1 MRPTSR
7 SFVIGTLAVS
17 AIALAGND
25 LQSRPGGVGPGLGNG
40 AEGGQLPIEDQ
51 FEQTFPGGQLLKN
64 GTHLRR
70 VWGRQFSWG
79 ATPHESAEK
88 FMKKWSVLWGVPFSQ
103 LSEVGVNANGDHLVQ
118 VGGVEGAG
126 DFTMV
131 SWSQQVRG
139 VPVFRAGVW
148 GMVGNDT
155 NHPMVL
161 AGGTL
166 KALGNFPQTIADRD
180 LSPST
185 IDPSVYGREALN
197 QFNAPPEVNTPR
209 YVVWAGVDTQT
220 VEPKLAVEFTATGG
234 SALDPAN
241 YQKMLYV
248 VDADTGAVLH
258 QESLI
263 LHGTAQAQVN
273 ALATTGSKAA
283 ACNTTAVTGLPYA
296 RVLFGSTT
304 VYADATGRA
313 TFSYTGTAAQ
323 TVNPSTLS
331 GRYFTVQDSSGTA
344 VQSVTSQ
351 SVNDGAVGTFQYAS
365 TTSQYTRS
373 QIDTYYHANLVRDHL
388 LRYSPSF
395 PGIAGNQTMIIKNGV
410 SGTCNAFYD
419 GNINF
424 YPSGGGCNNTG
435 FATVVHHEYGH
446 HIVSSA
452 GSGQQQYGEGFG
464 DVMGVLLSDESQ
476 LAIGFYSSSCT
487 SGLRNAQ
494 NTCVG
499 TQTGSS
505 CGTAIHSWG
514 QVLSGC
520 FWDLRNQLIAAYP
533 GDTRGRLATDPSNG
547 VADYRDILSYLAT
560 NSVLTHA
567 GQSDIWTD
575 ITVDVLTLDDAPSQ
589 GGNNN
594 IGDGS
599 PNYNRIKT
607 AFDAH
612 GLTAPALSL
621 FTITSPAA
629 PSTIDPA
636 GGDTID
642 VVINPVT
649 GTAQA
654 GSQKLFVREGTSGAF
669 TGYVMTNVSG
679 NTWRGTFPATSCNA
693 TVQYYFEVKN
703 TSGTAVNDPPTA
715 PAAVFTTTAITPG
728 GAVTVASEDFA
739 STNGGF
745 VVTGTPASGSG
756 GWEWAV
762 PNGRSCNAPSTTS
775 KCFIT
780 GKSIATGT
788 CNDVDGGPTIL
799 TTPVYDLSGSE
810 AAEVSFQ
817 TYYLVT
823 GSGNTADPLVCK
835 VSNNGGTSW
844 VTMLSLTTS
853 GTWATR
859 TYNIADYVALTS
871 NMMFRFEA
879 ADTGTD
885 NTLVCGIDNFSIETI
900 SCGIEGDL
908 DGDGIVG
915 ASDIG
920 IMLLDYGPCAGCP
933 SDLDGSGTVD
943 DGDVSFLL
951 LLFT

>member
-1 MRPTSR
+1 MGPTTR
-7 SFVIGTLAVS
+7 SLMIGTLALS
-17 AIALAGND
+17 AVALAGNG
-25 LQSRPGGVGPGLGNG
+25 LQSRPSVPGIGTG
-40 AEGGQLPIEDQ
+40 ANGGQLPLEEQ
-51 FEQTFPGGQLLKN
+51 FQQTFPGGSLLKN

-70 VWGRQFSWG
+70 IWGRQFSWG
-79 ATPHESAEK
+79 NSPHESAEA
-88 FMKKWSVLWGVPFSQ
+88 FMRKWSGLWGVPFSQ
-103 LSEVGVNANGDHLVQ
+103 LSEIGVNAAGEHLSQ
-118 VGGVEGAG
+118 VGGVDGAG
-126 DFTMV
+126 DFTLV
-131 SWSQQVRG
+131 SWTQQVRG

-148 GMVGNDT
+148 GMVGNEQ
-155 NHPMVL
+155 NNPLVL

-166 KALGNFPQTIADRD
+166 KALGGFPATIADRD

-185 IDPSVYGREALN
+185 MDPGVYGREALN
-197 QFNAPPEVNTPR
+197 QFNAPPQVTSPR
-209 YVVWAGVDTQT
+209 YVVWAGVDAQT
-220 VEPKLAVEFTATGG
+220 VEPKLAIEFTATGG
-234 SALDPAN
+234 SAMDPDN

-263 LHGTAQAQVN
+263 LHGSVQAQVN

-283 ACNTTAVTGLPYA
+283 ACNGTAVTGMPYA

-323 TVNPSTLS
+323 TVNPSTLT

-344 VQSVTSQ
+344 VQSVSSQ
-351 SVNDGAVGTFQYAS
+351 SVNDGDLGTFQYAS

-388 LRYSPSF
+388 LRYSPNF
-395 PGIAGNQTMIIKNGV
+395 PTIAGQTSMVIKNGV

-424 YPSGGGCNNTG
+424 YPSGGSCNNTG

-446 HIVSSA
+446 HVVSCA

-464 DVMGVLLSDESQ
+464 DVMGVLLSDDSQ
-476 LAIGFYSSSCT
+476 LAIGFYSSSCST
-487 SGLRNAQ
+487 GLRNAQ

-499 TQTGSS
+499 STTGST

-533 GDTRGRLATDPSNG
+533 GDTRGRLATDPANG
-547 VADYRDILSYLAT
+547 VPDYRDILSYLAT
-560 NSVLTHA
+560 NSVLAHS

-599 PNYNRIKT
+599 PNYNRIAT
-607 AFDAH
+607 AFGAH

-621 FTITSPAA
+621 FTITPLAA
-629 PSTIDPA
+629 PSTIHPD

-642 VVINPVT
+642 VVITPVT

-654 GSQKLFVREGTSGAF
+654 GSEKLFVREGTSGAF
-669 TGYVMTNVSG
+669 TGYPMTNIGG
-679 NTWRGTFPATSCNA
+679 NNWRGTFPATSCNA

-703 TSGTAVNDPPTA
+703 TSGAAVNSPSSA
-715 PAAVFTTTAITPG
+715 PASVYKTTAITPG
-728 GAVTVASEDFA
+728 GVVSVASESFE

-745 VVTGTPASGSG
+745 VITGTPATGSG

-762 PNGRSCNAPSTTS
+762 PKGRSCNAPSTTS

-780 GKSIATGT
+780 GKSIATGI
-788 CNDVDGGPTIL
+788 CNDLDGGPTIL
-799 TTPVYDLSGSE
+799 TTPVYDLAGAQ

-823 GSGNTADPLVCK
+823 PTGNTSDPLVAK
-835 VSNNGGTSW
+835 VSNNGGSTW
-844 VTMLSLTTS
+844 VTIASFTAS
-853 GTWATR
+853 STWTTR
-859 TYNIADYVALTS
+859 TYNVADYVTLTS
-871 NMMFRFEA
+871 NMVFRFEA
-879 ADTGTD
+879 ADTSTD
-885 NTLVCGIDNFSIETI
+885 NTLACGIDNFLIKTI

-920 IMLLDYGPCAGCP
+920 MMLLDFGPCVGCP

-943 DGDVSFLL
+943 AGDVSFLL
-951 LLFT
+951 LLFS